1 MTKKIRSR
9 LIQQVAKTRN
19 TNPKLGALFVHFF
32 CRPRLSPSLQPEL
45 MLQIFQFVVKSA
57 TLMNIKNTQ
66 QASSEGHSPI
76 NVSRIAKNSYFQ
88 LCLFC
93 WFQLRL
99 FSNLLNMEKKL
110 LTLKKKLE
118 DKKKMKLITLTLK
131 FLDQACSEHSGFTY
145 SAQVQWASVVIL
157 AATDYCCTD

>member
-1 MTKKIRSR
+1 MTKKILSR
-9 LIQQVAKTRN
+9 LIYQVAKTRN
-19 TNPKLGALFVHFF
+19 TNPKLGALFVQFF
-32 CRPRLSPSLQPEL
+32 CRPRSSPSLQTESK
-45 MLQIFQFVVKSA
+45 LQIFQFVVKSA

-93 WFQLRL
+93 WLQLRL

-118 DKKKMKLITLTLK
+118 DKKMKLITLTLK
-131 FLDQACSEHSGFTY
+131 FLDQACSEQSGFTY
-145 SAQVQWASVVIL
+145 SAQV
-157 AATDYCCTD
+157 